1 LSGERRLS
9 LICRVGARLCALPLE
24 HVVET
29 MRPLPAEPLPGV
41 PGFIRGVSVIRGEA
55 TPVVDAAVLLGAENA
70 HPQPGR
76 LVTVRI
82 GDRRVALA
90 VDAVLGVQ
98 AIPDESVHDLVP
110 LLKQASTEVIS
121 AIGMLD
127 ADLLLVLQSAQLV
140 PEPVWALLEEATSS
154 T

>member
-1 LSGERRLS
+1 LS
-9 LICRVGARLCALPLE
+9 LMCRVGSRLCALPLD

-29 MRPLPAEPLPGV
+29 MRPLPVEPLPGV
-41 PGFIRGVSVIRGEA
+41 PRFIRGVSVIRGD
-55 TPVVDAAVLLGAENA
+55 TVPVVDAAALLGAEESHR
-70 HPQPGR
+70 HPTR

-98 AIPDESVHDLVP
+98 AIPDESVRDLVP
-110 LLKQASTEVIS
+110 LLKQTSTDVIS
-121 AIGMLD
+121 AIGTVD
-127 ADLLLVLQSAQLV
+127 AELLLVLQSARLV
-140 PEPVWALLEEATSS
+140 PESVWALLEEATSS